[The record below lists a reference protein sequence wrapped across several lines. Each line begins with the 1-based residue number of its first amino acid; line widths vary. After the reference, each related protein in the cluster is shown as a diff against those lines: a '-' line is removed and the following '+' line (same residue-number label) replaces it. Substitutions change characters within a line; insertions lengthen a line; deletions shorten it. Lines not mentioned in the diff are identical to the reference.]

1 MSFFFVRLDSTLARV
16 NHRQHTRV
24 PNPVCELFRVRDG
37 RGQENDV
44 DMIREHDY
52 DFFPDDTAL
61 PEL

>member
-1 MSFFFVRLDSTLARV
+1 MKKISASWGS
-16 NHRQHTRV
+16 

-37 RGQENDV
+37 GGQENDV